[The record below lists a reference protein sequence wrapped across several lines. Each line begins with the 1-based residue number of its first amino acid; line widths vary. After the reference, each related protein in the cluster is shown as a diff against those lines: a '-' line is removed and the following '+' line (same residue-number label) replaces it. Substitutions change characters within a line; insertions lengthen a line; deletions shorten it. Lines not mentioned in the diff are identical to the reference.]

1 MLLFSSITFAH
12 AQEKAIEGFV
22 YIDQKEAVEMALV
35 ALHPDYISANPTLF
49 TFTDKKGYYRLNLEE
64 PIAKQYGDYSCCK
77 SSGNTCL

>member
-1 MLLFSSITFAH
+1 
-12 AQEKAIEGFV
+12 
-22 YIDQKEAVEMALV
+22 MALV